1 MMNNKTQ
8 NAGSCQISRQPSS
21 RLTYAD
27 IIDLPHH
34 EPDPIRHPRM
44 SLTKRAAQFAPFAAL
59 RGYDDLISEETR
71 VTDVDHMRPLEPDEA
86 ELLNQRIR
94 KIIELAE
101 AGQHP
106 AVARHPI
113 IWRLPHKSLFVHTR
127 HHLKK
132 TKHRGKMP
140 APCFLWIYRRVKIEL
155 KNPNL

>member
-1 MMNNKTQ
+1 MKEDPRTVY
-8 NAGSCQISRQPSS
+8 
-21 RLTYAD
+21 TD

-44 SLTKRAAQFAPFAAL
+44 SFTKRAAQFVPFAAL
-59 RGYDDLISEETR
+59 SGYDEMVAEETR
-71 VTDVDHMRPLEPDEA
+71 VTDVNHMRPLEPDEA

-132 TKHRGKMP
+132 NKAQGENACALFFMD
-140 APCFLWIYRRVKIEL
+140 I
-155 KNPNL
+155 